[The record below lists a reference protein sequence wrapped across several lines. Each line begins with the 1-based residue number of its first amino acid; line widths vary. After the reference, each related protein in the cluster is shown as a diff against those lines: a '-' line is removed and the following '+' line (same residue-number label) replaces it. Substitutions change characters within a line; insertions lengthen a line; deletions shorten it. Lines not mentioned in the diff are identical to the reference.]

1 MKAKPTAVILGAGLL
16 AVAIWTQSPL
26 AAPSAAP
33 KPRAPELQAIVDCR
47 AISDRDARLSCYDAA
62 ADKLDRAEAS
72 GQVVVVNREQVRSV
86 RKDIF
91 GLQLPSLDIFSAV
104 TRKAPGGAGGASED
118 VDRLEGVVKTAWRG
132 EGGHWMFELETGAVW
147 RQIDDFQFANDPHA
161 GSKVEIRKGALGSF
175 IMKVD
180 RQPSIKVHRDR

>member
-1 MKAKPTAVILGAGLL
+1 MKAKPTAVVLGAGLL
-16 AVAIWTQSPL
+16 AITVWTQSAL

-47 AISDRDARLSCYDAA
+47 AITDRDSRLACYDAA

-86 RKDIF
+86 RKDVF

-104 TRKAPGGAGGASED
+104 GRKGPAAASED
-118 VDRLEGVVKTAWRG
+118 IGRLDGVVKSAWRG
-132 EGGHWMFELETGAVW
+132 DGGHWMFELETGAVW
-147 RQIDDFQFANDPHA
+147 RQTDDFQFANDPHA
-161 GSKVEIRKGALGSF
+161 GSKVEIRKGSLGSF
-175 IMKVD
+175 FMKVD

>member
-1 MKAKPTAVILGAGLL
+1 MKAKPTAVILGAGLV
-16 AVAIWTQSPL
+16 AVAFWTQAAL
-26 AAPSAAP
+26 AAPAATP
-33 KPRAPELQAIVDCR
+33 KSRAPELQAIVDCR
-47 AISDRDARLSCYDAA
+47 AIADRDARLSCYDAA

-86 RKDIF
+86 RKDVF

-104 TRKAPGGAGGASED
+104 TRKGPGGASEE
-118 VDRLEGVVKTAWRG
+118 VDRLDGVVKTAWRG